1 MIGKVSKGGG
11 RPKNPVKSTN
21 YNIPFT
27 PDDLRLVNELQSY
40 FENDMNLALTKTQI
54 MKTALKVLHR
64 QIYSEQSI

>member
-40 FENDMNLALTKTQI
+40 YENDMNLELTKTQI

-64 QIYSEQSI
+64 QIYPEQSI